1 MNLGGNTDALF
12 ALSVRLRAFFSLRST
27 RHLQTGGMYMKKIS
41 GNRLLVKALREEGVD
56 TMFGYPGA
64 CTIDL
69 SDELYKQD

>member
-1 MNLGGNTDALF
+1 
-12 ALSVRLRAFFSLRST
+12 
-27 RHLQTGGMYMKKIS
+27 MKKIS

-69 SDELYKQD
+69 SDTSRIIPRSSCQDRRSRLYMRQMPMRALQERLAYAW